1 MTIQEK
7 MENIMSERE
16 SKDLALP
23 PNEHAFVMDMTKG
36 QVNVY
41 TGPNKASLSQT
52 DQPVKFNE
60 KTKRFDACSLSDAK
74 VPNIVAPENWYIAL
88 KNPARDN
95 AKPHP
100 PAASNAGM
108 PDLDVGHKINIPG
121 PSSFALWPG
130 QMARLIK
137 GHNLTQNQ
145 YLLIRVYDEK
155 SAKENFSQMVVAPQ
169 TDGDTDTKS
178 TQISSDELVKGKL
191 MVVQGTDVSF
201 YMPPTGIEV
210 VRTSRN
216 QYVRHAVT
224 LERLEYC
231 LLLDQN
237 GSKRYVQGP
246 DVVFPKPTEEFVT
259 DDEGNRKF
267 RAIELNNRSGIYVK
281 VIAAYNDDDSPV
293 TDKADHNVGDELF
306 ITGNEQAIYFPRE
319 EHSIIRYGEDGKER
333 HFGVAIPTGEA
344 RYVLHRE
351 SGDIR
356 LEKGPSVFLPDPRTE
371 VIVRRVLDQ
380 KTCALLYPG
389 NSEALQH
396 NISLAANQK
405 ASKEVN
411 EALLM
416 QHSGPVATA
425 GVVSKSVDGLERGVS
440 AAMSYSLGDVN
451 YASLADASIGAEA
464 AAAPAAAHF
473 GNAFSRGNQYSPPRT
488 ITLDTKYDGAV
499 TIMVFEGYAVML
511 TNKSGDRRVIQGPK
525 TALLAYDET
534 PHFLGLSTGKP
545 KTTDHLKETAYL
557 KIRNNPI
564 SDIIDAETSDFC
576 NVQVHLTYRVN
587 FTGDPEKWFSVENY
601 VKLLCHNMRSIV
613 RNFVKGVTVEEFYQN
628 NATLLRDLILGEH
641 NNGSREGRLFEENG
655 MHIHDVEVLDVT
667 LDSDIEDMLIGE
679 QRDVIKQT
687 LALNNS
693 RRELSFTEE
702 NEELRRRIATEH
714 AKTATVTQAIRR
726 KEVEDRS
733 ETALAE
739 LNAEA
744 SRDRQREVHTAALQE
759 VINQGADIR
768 RMRAKADED
777 LKIEQKQKALEIDVT
792 RMEADATN
800 TAKKASAVSADLIA
814 ALQSI
819 ADTETTVKVAEALG
833 TTQMLKVVGGESIA
847 DVLANILEGSKL
859 GERLGG
865 TLKSKAKAARNGGQQ
880 TTAD

>member
-7 MENIMSERE
+7 METIMSERE

-60 KTKRFDACSLSDAK
+60 KSKRFDACSLSDAK

-88 KNPARDN
+88 KNPARDTS
-95 AKPHP
+95 KSHP
-100 PAASNAGM
+100 PAGSNAGM
-108 PDLDVGHKINIPG
+108 PDLDIGHKINIPG
-121 PSSFALWPG
+121 PASFALWPG

-145 YLLIRVYDEK
+145 YLLIRVYDEQ

-169 TDGDTDTKS
+169 TDGDSDTQS
-178 TQISSDELVKGKL
+178 TQISSEELVKGKL
-191 MVVQGTDVSF
+191 MVVKGTDVSF

-259 DDEGNRKF
+259 DADGNRKF

-281 VIAAYNDDDSPV
+281 VIAPYNDDDSPV
-293 TDKADHNVGDELF
+293 TGEADHNVGDELF
-306 ITGNEQAIYFPRE
+306 ITGKEQAIYFPRE
-319 EHSIIRYGEDGKER
+319 EHSIIKYGEDGKER

-351 SGDIR
+351 TGDIR

-371 VIVRRVLDQ
+371 VIVRRILDQ
-380 KTCALLYPG
+380 KTCSLLYPG
-389 NSEALQH
+389 NAEALQH
-396 NISLAANQK
+396 NLDLAANEKVSK
-405 ASKEVN
+405 AMN
-411 EALLM
+411 EAMLM
-416 QHSGPVATA
+416 QHSAPVPTA
-425 GVVSKSVDGLERGVS
+425 GAVSEISDSDLKGV
-440 AAMSYSLGDVN
+440 AATMSYSLGSDVN
-451 YASLADASIGAEA
+451 YATLSDASIGLEA
-464 AAAPAAAHF
+464 APAPAAAHF
-473 GNAFSRGNQYSPPRT
+473 GNAFSRGNKYSPPRT
-488 ITLDTKYDGAV
+488 ITLNTKYDGAV
-499 TIMVFEGYAVML
+499 TITVFEGYAVML
-511 TNKSGDRRVIQGPK
+511 TNKSGARRVIQGPE
-525 TALLAYDET
+525 TALLEYDES

-545 KTTDHLKETAYL
+545 KTTDRLKETAYL

-564 SDIIDAETSDFC
+564 SDIIEAETSDFC
-576 NVQVHLTYRVN
+576 NVQIHLTYRVN

-613 RNFVKGVTVEEFYQN
+613 RNFVKGVTVEDFYQN
-628 NATLLRDLILGEH
+628 NATLLRDLILGE
-641 NNGSREGRLFEENG
+641 NKNGTRDGRLFEENG
-655 MHIHDVEVLDVT
+655 MHIHDVEILDVT

-679 QRDVIKQT
+679 QRDVIRQT
-687 LALNNS
+687 LELNKS
-693 RRELSFTEE
+693 RRELNFTQE
-702 NEELRRRIATEH
+702 NEDLKRQIAAELSQTS
-714 AKTATVTQAIRR
+714 TMMQTIRR
-726 KEVEDRS
+726 KEVADRS
-733 ETALAE
+733 ETALTE

-744 SRDRQREVHTAALQE
+744 ARDRQREVHTAELQE
-759 VINQGADIR
+759 VINQAADIR
-768 RMRAKADED
+768 RLRAKADED
-777 LKIEQKQKALEIDVT
+777 LKLEQKQRSLEIDVT

-800 TAKKASAVSADLIA
+800 TAKKAAAVSADLIA

-865 TLKSKAKAARNGGQQ
+865 TIRAKVRQQ
-880 TTAD
+880 KQQLTD